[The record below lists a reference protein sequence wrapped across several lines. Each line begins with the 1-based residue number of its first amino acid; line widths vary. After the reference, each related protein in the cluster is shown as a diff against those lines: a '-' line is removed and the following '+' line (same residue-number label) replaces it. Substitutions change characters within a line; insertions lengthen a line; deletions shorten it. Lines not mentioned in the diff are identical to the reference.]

1 MEEFEEDEIEYL
13 DDEEIIKEDK
23 RRENGRKTNSN

>member
-13 DDEEIIKEDK
+13 NDEEIIKEDE